1 MRNIFFTYT
10 SILFMI
16 LIIQCSNDS
25 NSNQQENYIKKIP
38 VKIMKL
44 SPKHFSEYLQ
54 ITGIVEAR
62 NRIQIVAEEG
72 GTLHKVIKD
81 KGSIV
86 KKGDVLAIIQNK
98 ILEASFNEAK
108 AALGQAELDYSS
120 KQILFSK
127 KAISEN
133 EYLASKFGLER
144 AQAANALNEARYSKL
159 FIKSPMDGYIN
170 DRLYDIGA
178 YVSSMTPIFDFIDNA
193 EMKIS
198 AGVAER
204 FLDDISIG
212 TIGEI
217 TFDALPDLN
226 LQSSVSFINRSI
238 DPMSRTFQ
246 IELRVPNPE
255 RKLTPQM
262 IANVKLLRRSYENQ
276 IVIPLDAVIESE
288 EGRYVFIVDSDNKAK
303 KSPINIRAIYL
314 DSVLVDGLS
323 ENQKL
328 VVVGQQELTSEDI
341 VDYSSSLN
349 N

>member
-1 MRNIFFTYT
+1 MRDIFFTYT
-10 SILFMI
+10 LTLFLLLTI
-16 LIIQCSNDS
+16 KCSNDS
-25 NSNQQENYIKKIP
+25 GSDQQENQIKKIP
-38 VKIMKL
+38 VKVMEL
-44 SPKHFSEYLQ
+44 SPRPFSEYLQ

-62 NRIQIVAEEG
+62 NRIQIIAEEG
-72 GTLHKVIKD
+72 GTLHKVIRD
-81 KGSIV
+81 KGSIT
-86 KKGDVLAIIQNK
+86 KKGDVLAKIQNK

-120 KQILFSK
+120 KKVLFSK

-144 AQAANALNEARYSKL
+144 AQAANALNEARHSKL
-159 FIKSPMDGYIN
+159 LIKSPMDGYVN

-178 YVSSMTPIFDFIDNA
+178 YVSPMTPIFDFIDNA

-226 LQSSVSFINRSI
+226 LQSTVSFINRSI

-246 IELRVPNPE
+246 VELKIPNPD

-288 EGRYVFIVDSDNKAK
+288 EGRYVFVVNSDNKAQ

-341 VDYSSSLN
+341 VDF
-349 N
+349 